1 MASISL
7 ALFYTLVLCFLLF
20 SSFSEGKEFLVGG
33 NTEAWKIPS
42 SPSDSLNQ
50 WAQRSRFQIGDFIV
64 WKYNAK
70 DDSVLQV
77 SRKDYSNCNIS
88 SPIAQFN
95 DGDTKLKLDKA
106 GPYYFIS
113 GAKGHCEQ
121 GQKMIV
127 VVMSP
132 RSSQKPIMSSS
143 SISPAPSPVSEFEDG
158 PAVAPT
164 SGANALSST
173 LMMTVI
179 LGMVVLV

>member
-1 MASISL
+1 MASIRVVFS
-7 ALFYTLVLCFLLF
+7 ALVFGFLLF
-20 SSFSEGKEFLVGG
+20 NTLSEAKEFLVGG
-33 NTEAWKIPS
+33 SKEAWKIPS

-50 WAQRSRFQIGDFIV
+50 WAQRSRFQINDVIV

-77 SRKDYSNCNIS
+77 TRNDYANCNIS

-132 RSSQKPIMSSS
+132 RSRKQPM
-143 SISPAPSPVSEFEDG
+143 ISPAPSPVSEFQDG

-164 SGANALSST
+164 SGANALSCT

-179 LGMVVLV
+179 YWGWMVFI